1 MWFVTANVAGMK
13 DIRARTVEVAADEVK
28 AVPDEKHECRF
39 MIEELTREI
48 MMLERSNT
56 ILRLE
61 LCDPDNAEDVDYKQA
76 LEENDAVL
84 ARKRLHLIELE
95 NILAQLDPAFR
106 AERSQ
111 QHPLPA
117 AVAEPLP
124 TPPRNNLS
132 RQPTTRALD
141 FTSNLSPVGSTL
153 SAQASVTYHPT
164 KAHPQNLSLPR

>member
-1 MWFVTANVAGMK
+1 MK
-13 DIRARTVEVAADEVK
+13 DIQARTEEVAAVEVQ

-76 LEENDAVL
+76 LEENEAIL
-84 ARKRLHLIELE
+84 ARKRLRLIELE

-106 AERSQ
+106 AERNSQQ
-111 QHPLPA
+111 QHPL

-124 TPPRNNLS
+124 TPPT
-132 RQPTTRALD
+132 QPLEAANYTGTGLY
-141 FTSNLSPVGSTL
+141 L
-153 SAQASVTYHPT
+153 
-164 KAHPQNLSLPR
+164 

>member
-1 MWFVTANVAGMK
+1 
-13 DIRARTVEVAADEVK
+13 
-28 AVPDEKHECRF
+28 

-76 LEENDAVL
+76 LEENDAIL
-84 ARKRLHLIELE
+84 ARKRLRLIELE

-106 AERSQ
+106 AERNSQQ
-111 QHPLPA
+111 QHPP

-124 TPPRNNLS
+124 TLPTQ
-132 RQPTTRALD
+132 QPLEATNYTGTTGLY
-141 FTSNLSPVGSTL
+141 L
-153 SAQASVTYHPT
+153 
-164 KAHPQNLSLPR
+164 